1 MRGRPVIPALL
12 PTAVGRLLLSIAVA
26 ICPAAAIAQTQQPA
40 AAVGPDIRL
49 SSTIVADPL
58 GSQRPKALP
67 GALVE
72 YELKVSNLDTRLLK
86 NGGFAI
92 TSPVPPHLMLVVSSP
107 ASPAI
112 LPFQFERQTDA
123 VVCRLSAPASTDDCL
138 EFSSDGGANFDYVP
152 NPGVD
157 GVDSRISHVRFRIS
171 GPDAPN
177 EITAFVLRYRMIME

>member
-67 GALVE
+67 GALMPARGAGLAE
-72 YELKVSNLDTRLLK
+72 ITRQVDSVCPFCGVGCQLTWNVGPDDQGAERK
-86 NGGFAI
+86 
-92 TSPVPPHLMLVVSSP
+92 PPHVP
-107 ASPAI
+107 ADMPPADYKGEDYQ
-112 LPFQFERQTDA
+112 LDQA
-123 VVCRLSAPASTDDCL
+123 VALLRAGKATPGGTNMVQAAPAPAT
-138 EFSSDGGANFDYVP
+138 P
-152 NPGVD
+152 
-157 GVDSRISHVRFRIS
+157 
-171 GPDAPN
+171 
-177 EITAFVLRYRMIME
+177 